1 MPTGEGCVA
10 EMTAGAVPERVR
22 DAVPLFRG
30 ITNCVAMTIA
40 ATAVIASGAGPAM
53 VRAAGEARRGA
64 AARPAAGEDVG
75 P

>member
-1 MPTGEGCVA
+1 VA

-22 DAVPLFRG
+22 GAVPRVRG
-30 ITNCVAMTIA
+30 ITNCGAMTFA

-53 VRAAGEARRGA
+53 VPAAGEAGRGA